1 MSAEQGDF
9 LTPEEAPDASS
20 KMFREYAVEFLE
32 LARNAT
38 SVEQRF
44 LYLKMAN
51 IWQETTIRWER
62 DLLKDQERLRRDNT
76 AEPQ

>member
-9 LTPEEAPDASS
+9 LPPDEAPDDSS
-20 KMFREYAVEFLE
+20 RMFREYAVEFLE

-51 IWQETTIRWER
+51 IWQETTIRLATNLEDIGHEGVAGR
-62 DLLKDQERLRRDNT
+62 S
-76 AEPQ
+76 A